1 VKIVDVTAAGAGD
14 RTAAESSAPHSP
26 QGPSSLLE
34 LGLLALIAGLAA
46 VLRFHSLAAKSFWF
60 DEGVSV
66 AIARLDW
73 YNFARIL
80 WRREAN
86 MSLYYLL
93 LHYWLHFGG
102 SEFFVRALSILFAIG
117 SVPAIYLLG
126 RRPFDSRV
134 GLIAAA
140 LLAVNAYHVQYS
152 QEARG
157 YSLMVFLC
165 LLSSLYFLKCLSEP
179 SRRNRAAYVLSSA
192 LAVYAQFFSGLLV
205 IAQWL
210 SLTFLDGEQPAP
222 QTRAGTRNDWRWI
235 ALLVSP
241 VVAFVATT
249 GTGPLRWVQRPG
261 LKDLWVFALHV
272 TGNGGPLLLLACVA
286 AALLPALRSH
296 RGLRVSWEAWRYR
309 FLLCWLVFPIL
320 LTLGLSLA
328 KPLFVPRYFI
338 FCLPAL
344 LLLVACG
351 ITRLRSAWLTVPAL
365 LFVLIL
371 SFRGTAGY
379 YKQDLDIQRDDWRAA
394 TQYLLNHAQSG
405 DALLFHVPM
414 GRMSYEFYHSVLEP
428 ASAAP
433 VVLYPRHGDR
443 ITFLDFVEKP
453 NDTELE
459 RLLPQH
465 PRAWLVL
472 TYAETQ
478 SGLPDSRSLELSKLL
493 GNFYPGV
500 EQRDFQGIEILL
512 YTKRNA
518 GNEFVAPLSRRGL
531 AY

>member
-1 VKIVDVTAAGAGD
+1 M
-14 RTAAESSAPHSP
+14 
-26 QGPSSLLE
+26 
-34 LGLLALIAGLAA
+34 LALITTLAA

-86 MSLYYLL
+86 MSLYYFF
-93 LHYWLHFGG
+93 LHYWLYFGG
-102 SEFFVRALSILFAIG
+102 SEFFVRALSALFAIA

-126 RRPFDSRV
+126 RRLFDSQV
-134 GLIAAA
+134 GLTAAA

-152 QEARG
+152 QDARS

-165 LLSSLYFLKCLSEP
+165 LLSSLYFLKSLTDP
-179 SRRNRAAYVLSSA
+179 SARNRAAYVVGSA
-192 LAVYAQFFSGLLV
+192 LALYAQFFSLLLL

-210 SLTFLDGEQPAP
+210 SLKALDRGQIPR
-222 QTRAGTRNDWRWI
+222 QIRNDWRWI

-241 VVAFVATT
+241 VLVFVATT

-261 LKDLWVFALHV
+261 LRDLWIFALDLA
-272 TGNGGPLLLLACVA
+272 GNGPLLLLAFLAAFV
-286 AALLPALRSH
+286 AALLPGLRSPM
-296 RGLRVSWEAWRYR
+296 RTSWETWRYR
-309 FLLCWLVFPIL
+309 FLALWLVFPIA
-320 LTLGLSLA
+320 LTLALSLV

-351 ITRLRSAWLTVPAL
+351 ATRLRPAWLKMSAVLLLIAL
-365 LFVLIL
+365 
-371 SFRGTAGY
+371 SARGTAGY
-379 YKQDLDIQRDDWRAA
+379 YKSDLDIQRDDWRAVS
-394 TQYLLNHAQSG
+394 QYLVNQAQPG

-414 GRMSYEFYHSVLEP
+414 GRMPYEFYHSLLGS

-433 VVLYPRHGDR
+433 IVLYPHHADR
-443 ITFLDFVEKP
+443 VTFLDFVEKP
-453 NDTELE
+453 NDAELV
-459 RLLPQH
+459 RLLPEH

-478 SGLPDSRSLELSKLL
+478 SGLPDSRSVELSKML
-493 GNFYPGV
+493 GNLYASV
-500 EQRDFQGIEILL
+500 ERHDFQGVEILL
-512 YTKRNA
+512 YTRAK
-518 GNEFVAPLSRRGL
+518 P
-531 AY
+531 

>member
-1 VKIVDVTAAGAGD
+1 VNIVDATESGASGQ
-14 RTAAESSAPHSP
+14 RSVASFIPPSPQRASSAF
-26 QGPSSLLE
+26 E
-34 LGLLALIAGLAA
+34 LMLLALITVLAA
-46 VLRFHSLAAKSFWF
+46 ALRFHSLAAKSFWF

-73 YNFARIL
+73 YNFVRIL

-93 LHYWLHFGG
+93 LHFWLHFGG
-102 SEFFVRALSILFAIG
+102 SEFFIRSLSVLFAIA
-117 SVPAIYLLG
+117 SVPVIYLLG
-126 RRPFDSRV
+126 RRLIGSRV

-152 QEARG
+152 QDARS

-179 SRRNRAAYVLSSA
+179 SRRNQFFYIVSST
-192 LAVYAQFFSGLLV
+192 LAVYAQFFSLLLM

-210 SLTFLDGEQPAP
+210 SFKMLD
-222 QTRAGTRNDWRWI
+222 RAQASRRTRNDWRWI

-241 VVAFVATT
+241 VLAFIATT
-249 GTGPLRWVQRPG
+249 GTGPLRWVQYPS
-261 LKDLWVFALHV
+261 LKDVWVFALHL
-272 TGNGGPLLLLACVA
+272 TGNGGPWLLILCVA
-286 AALLPALRSH
+286 SCLAALLPVWRTRRLR
-296 RGLRVSWEAWRYR
+296 RAPWDAWRYH
-309 FLLCWLVFPIL
+309 FLLCWLIFPIAL
-320 LTLGLSLA
+320 ILALSLV

-351 ITRLRSAWLTVPAL
+351 IACLRPVLMAPAL
-365 LFVLIL
+365 LLVLVL
-371 SFRGTAGY
+371 SFSGTIGY
-379 YKQDLDIQRDDWRAA
+379 YKKDVDIQRDDWRAA
-394 TQYLLNHAQSG
+394 TRYLLDHAQSG

-414 GRMSYEFYHSVLEP
+414 GRMPYEFYHSVLGATSTTP
-428 ASAAP
+428 I
-433 VVLYPRHGDR
+433 VLYPHHGDR
-443 ITFLDFVEKP
+443 VTFLDFVEKP
-453 NDTELE
+453 DDAQLE
-459 RLLPQH
+459 RSIPEH

-478 SGLPDSRSLELSKLL
+478 SGLPDARSSELTKLL
-493 GNFYPGV
+493 GKFYPV
-500 EQRDFQGIEILL
+500 VVQRDFPGIEILL
-512 YTKRNA
+512 YSTSDAEKQIARSL
-518 GNEFVAPLSRRGL
+518 PPQGL